1 MFDFYYFLTASRHFG
16 TNTAILAFVVLVA
29 MKITERLIKTGNRKG
44 IAVTGFAFAFL
55 LCTVLSFVS
64 KRETDLLTLLK
75 EAVVTVGVALFLSDV
90 TLITERTAP
99 PDKTAKMNHTSDP
112 SGKGNKPKL
121 SEQKIV
127 KVLLRLFSFVSSCL
141 RIRNGNRKKKDPSS
155 GRDETQIA
163 RKDDQN

>member
-75 EAVVTVGVALFLSDV
+75 EAVVTVDVALFLSDV

-112 SGKGNKPKL
+112 SGKRNKPKL
-121 SEQKIV
+121 SEQKLV

-141 RIRNGNRKKKDPSS
+141 RIQNGNRKKKDPSS

>member
-112 SGKGNKPKL
+112 SGKRT
-121 SEQKIV
+121 QR
-127 KVLLRLFSFVSSCL
+127 LRKSYPGA
-141 RIRNGNRKKKDPSS
+141 RRN
-155 GRDETQIA
+155 
-163 RKDDQN
+163 QNCNHGTG

>member
-1 MFDFYYFLTASRHFG
+1 MGKQNMTLEDILNEYSPDAAEKQKKTAEP
-16 TNTAILAFVVLVA
+16 V
-29 MKITERLIKTGNRKG
+29 KKEIK
-44 IAVTGFAFAFL
+44 
-55 LCTVLSFVS
+55 
-64 KRETDLLTLLK
+64 
-75 EAVVTVGVALFLSDV
+75 
-90 TLITERTAP
+90 TERTAP

-112 SGKGNKPKL
+112 SGKGNKPIL

>member
-29 MKITERLIKTGNRKG
+29 MKITERLIRSGNRKG

-90 TLITERTAP
+90 TLKTDKNTP
-99 PDKTAKMNHTSDP
+99 PDKTAKKNYTNDP
-112 SGKGNKPKL
+112 SGKGIKPKL
-121 SEQKIV
+121 SGQKIV
-127 KVLLRLFSFVSSCL
+127 KFLLRLFSFASSYL
-141 RIRNGNRKKKDPSS
+141 RMRSENRKKEKTLS
-155 GRDETQIA
+155 GRDETQIP
-163 RKDDQN
+163 RKDDKN

>member
-44 IAVTGFAFAFL
+44 IAVTGFA
-55 LCTVLSFVS
+55 FVS

-112 SGKGNKPKL
+112 SGKRNKPKL
-121 SEQKIV
+121 SEQKLV